1 MRKHKYEIFL
11 IAGLLIG
18 FSVLLYPSFSSFVNQ
33 IGASYAVRN
42 YDNTLNEAGQEQIDS
57 MLSQAQAYNEGL
69 AYGGSEYVSGD
80 PQDPEYASLLNIN
93 GDGMIGYI
101 SIRKLGVLLPIYH
114 GTSDTTLAGSTG
126 HLEGSSLPV
135 GGESTHAVITG
146 HRGLPTAR
154 LFTNLDKLEIGDTF
168 TITVLNEILTYQVD
182 EIDTVLPEETDLL
195 DIVPGQD
202 LVTLVTC
209 TPYAVNTH
217 RLLVR
222 GHRIP
227 TIEEKRVTADADQYD
242 SVLVAFAAASP
253 FLAAALIRCLMYR
266 RELKMTE
273 NAGGDAR
280 ETDNIGT
287 DEMKPER
294 KPDDKE

>member
-1 MRKHKYEIFL
+1 M
-11 IAGLLIG
+11 
-18 FSVLLYPSFSSFVNQ
+18 
-33 IGASYAVRN
+33 
-42 YDNTLNEAGQEQIDS
+42 
-57 MLSQAQAYNEGL
+57 
-69 AYGGSEYVSGD
+69 
-80 PQDPEYASLLNIN
+80 
-93 GDGMIGYI
+93 
-101 SIRKLGVLLPIYH
+101 
-114 GTSDTTLAGSTG
+114 
-126 HLEGSSLPV
+126 
-135 GGESTHAVITG
+135 
-146 HRGLPTAR
+146 
-154 LFTNLDKLEIGDTF
+154 
-168 TITVLNEILTYQVD
+168 D

-227 TIEEKRVTADADQYD
+227 TIDEKRVTADADQYD
-242 SVLVAFAAASP
+242 SVLVAFAVASP

-273 NAGGDAR
+273 NAGGDVP